1 MLTASQIRA
10 ARGALGWSAQ
20 ELADSA
26 GVSLRTVLR
35 IESVNGVPPG
45 RATTLA
51 EIQATL
57 ERAGIVFIDADGAL
71 GPGVRFANSTKFDQP

>member
-1 MLTASQIRA
+1 MLNASQIRA
-10 ARGALGWSAQ
+10 ARGALGWSAK

-35 IESVNGVPPG
+35 IEAVDGVPPG

-51 EIQATL
+51 ELQATL
-57 ERAGIVFIDADGAL
+57 ERAGIIFIDADGVH
-71 GPGVRFANSTKFDQP
+71 GPGVRLRDGQRT